1 MLTAAQMRIYE
12 FIRENLKTGMC
23 PTYRGIADANGNSS
37 TGSAYSTVTRICQR
51 GWLKRQNGRIALLRD
66 LPAPTVTA
74 EFDYFA
80 VDYEHLNS
88 DGWPR
93 LVGIDA

>member
-1 MLTAAQMRIYE
+1 MLTAMQMRAYK
-12 FIRENLKTGMC
+12 FVRGSLKTGMC
-23 PTYRGIADANGNSS
+23 PTYRDIADVIGTNSV
-37 TGSAYSTVTRICQR
+37 GCAYATVTRICQR
-51 GWLKRQNGRIALLRD
+51 GWLQRQGGKIILKRD
-66 LPAPTVTA
+66 LPAPTITA

-80 VDYEHLNS
+80 VDYEHLTT

>member
-1 MLTAAQMRIYE
+1 MLTGKQMKVYQ
-12 FIRENLKTGMC
+12 FIRRCVLLEGRA
-23 PTYRGIADANGNSS
+23 PTYRRIAKETGITNSFPM
-37 TGSAYSTVTRICQR
+37 VTLICGR
-51 GWLKRQNGRIALLRD
+51 GWLKKRNRRIALVHD
-66 LPAPTVTA
+66 PAPTTTI

-80 VDYEHLNS
+80 VDYEHLTT